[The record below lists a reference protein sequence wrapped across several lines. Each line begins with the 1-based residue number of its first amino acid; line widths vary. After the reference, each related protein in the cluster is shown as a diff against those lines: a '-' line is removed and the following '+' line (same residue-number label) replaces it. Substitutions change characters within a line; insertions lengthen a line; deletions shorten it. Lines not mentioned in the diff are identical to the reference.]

1 MLGYLEHEPA
11 CAHPVS
17 AEGRAAQH
25 ISPAKLRMLRS
36 EPTLLKML
44 NLSHELLAYTVP
56 FVLGKINRVSFGILA
71 EEQQLPSDTIS
82 RRLLAVPFVGKDSPS
97 RASEFSHPDVVISLT
112 ILAFRYQVRARA
124 MARVRVR
131 IS

>member
-1 MLGYLEHEPA
+1 
-11 CAHPVS
+11 
-17 AEGRAAQH
+17 
-25 ISPAKLRMLRS
+25 
-36 EPTLLKML
+36 ML

-112 ILAFRYQVRARA
+112 ILAFRYQGLRMRDFLTIMHRLKRDMARQFGPYHKREA
-124 MARVRVR
+124 CRRFVAWVDGAGARVRG
-131 IS
+131 